1 LNPKQQKSPYQ
12 NPWPV
17 VIHPVLFAWKIS
29 WLLLCTWTP
38 KFLNPWR
45 LLILKIFGAKI
56 FGIPFVHP
64 TARIQIPWR
73 LSLHHR
79 ACLGERANAYSLGNI
94 EIMQGATVAQE
105 VYLCTGTHDFSNTS
119 LQLITK
125 KITIRKHAFIGARS
139 MILPGITIGEN
150 AVVGAQSVVTKNV
163 LDYEIIA
170 GNPAKPIG
178 RRNKRENIN

>member
-1 LNPKQQKSPYQ
+1 
-12 NPWPV
+12 
-17 VIHPVLFAWKIS
+17 
-29 WLLLCTWTP
+29 
-38 KFLNPWR
+38 
-45 LLILKIFGAKI
+45 
-56 FGIPFVHP
+56 
-64 TARIQIPWR
+64 
-73 LSLHHR
+73 
-79 ACLGERANAYSLGNI
+79 
-94 EIMQGATVAQE
+94 MQGATVAQE

-178 RRNKRENIN
+178 KRNRRKNIN